1 MMIPEKYILAF
12 FMVLI
17 QFFGTAQNHG
27 LLTSDLSEKSNRLQ
41 GKLRGEIFYLNPL
54 SNANYFLQKEW
65 ENGTIILKDGD
76 VFENMRMRYMAFGDE
91 LVAYNNNTRSLFVVD
106 KNTVGGFI
114 FYSPSEIANL
124 AGQEFVNLDSLNPPP
139 FKSYFQKLYWGRG
152 KLLCFYQIEIN
163 KVSPYTGADGK
174 MYDAEYRL
182 RNLYYILTEN
192 NDFFKIQL
200 KNRSLYTL
208 FPENKR
214 AIKKLFRKNRIN
226 ISNENSAIQAVKLL
240 DAEGFL

>member
-1 MMIPEKYILAF
+1 
-12 FMVLI
+12 
-17 QFFGTAQNHG
+17 
-27 LLTSDLSEKSNRLQ
+27 
-41 GKLRGEIFYLNPL
+41 
-54 SNANYFLQKEW
+54 
-65 ENGTIILKDGD
+65 
-76 VFENMRMRYMAFGDE
+76 
-91 LVAYNNNTRSLFVVD
+91 
-106 KNTVGGFI
+106 
-114 FYSPSEIANL
+114 
-124 AGQEFVNLDSLNPPP
+124 
-139 FKSYFQKLYWGRG
+139 
-152 KLLCFYQIEIN
+152 
-163 KVSPYTGADGK
+163 VSPYTGADGK